1 MIKHASMFSQL
12 LSIFSRSQFIRMVKS
27 RGSDYCTNGF
37 SNWDHFVSMLFCHLA
52 QAKSLR
58 EICKGLKCC
67 LGKLNH
73 LGLSKGPSKSS
84 LSYAN
89 KHRPWELYQ
98 DIFYETLSRVR
109 SAVPG
114 KKFKFKNKLLSLDAS
129 IIDLSLRLFPWA
141 SYRRTKGAVK
151 LHLLLDHDGYLP
163 EYAHIT
169 EGRVHEINVARKLN
183 LAPNSVIAMDRG
195 YMDYE
200 LFSDWTQRKIWFVTR
215 FKSNSRYKVVY
226 QTPIDSLPETIMA
239 DQSIQ
244 FSIKSSKEKCQHILR
259 RVVVLD
265 PQSGEEI
272 ELFTNN
278 MEFDPQTVG
287 EIYKERWQIE
297 SFFKI
302 LKQNLKV
309 KTFIG
314 TSMNAIQIQI
324 WTALIAILLLKYLK
338 FRSTLNWSFSNLM
351 ALLRWNL
358 MTYRNLWMWLNDPF
372 NTPPDNSKE
381 KLTLLPFP
389 DWDSIKVYNKKG
401 GQNR

>member
-27 RGSDYCTNGF
+27 RGSDYCTKGF